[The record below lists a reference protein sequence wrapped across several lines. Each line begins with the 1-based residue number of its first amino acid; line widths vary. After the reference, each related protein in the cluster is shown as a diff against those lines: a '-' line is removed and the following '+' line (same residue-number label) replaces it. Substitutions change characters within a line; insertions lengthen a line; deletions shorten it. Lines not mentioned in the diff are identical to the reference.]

1 MNAIAHIKTTINK
14 RLIII
19 LIKFLT
25 IHASLISP
33 RSTFTYRKRI
43 SNGFHLLYIYDPL
56 LRWHLCRAQTAQD
69 LFTWCH
75 VEMLTRIHV
84 HLLANLTTFIFMS
97 ICRKRICKHFKSPK
111 NRNFVRLHFKTI
123 QSILYKESLLGIYA
137 KIKTY
142 FGIEKFLSLCTI

>member
-1 MNAIAHIKTTINK
+1 MQLHAHIKTTINK

-25 IHASLISP
+25 IHTSLISP
-33 RSTFTYRKRI
+33 RSTITYRKRI

-56 LRWHLCRAQTAQD
+56 FRWHLCRAQTAQD

-97 ICRKRICKHFKSPK
+97 ICMKRIWKHFKCQK
-111 NRNFVRLHFKTI
+111 NSQLCQLAFEDNSVNF
-123 QSILYKESLLGIYA
+123 IYRIFA
-137 KIKTY
+137 WNI
-142 FGIEKFLSLCTI
+142 C